1 MQQQET
7 KQNKIYTSLQK
18 KQKRVKPTV
27 AYSIDIGTIK
37 ENSNMSRVFNLNK
50 LNNFIIIL
58 KRRRKCRTIILIIN
72 PIKKLSIHFKMSR
85 NLQQLMLLQY
95 IILMILNKFLKRNNN
110 MIESKKSVKMLGKII
125 LRSEIN

>member
-18 KQKRVKPTV
+18 RQKRVKPTV

-37 ENSNMSRVFNLNK
+37 ENTNMSRVFNLNK

-85 NLQQLMLLQY
+85 NLQQLMLLQH

-110 MIESKKSVKMLGKII
+110 MIESKKSVRMLGKII